1 MVSFDDFSKLDIRV
15 GRIIEVEDL
24 EGARK
29 PIYKLKVDIGELGIK
44 DIAAGIKDRYAKEEL
59 LNKLVVVV
67 ANLEPKSIAGFLS
80 EGMLLA
86 GEDGDILSLITPDRE
101 LRPGSRIG

>member
-1 MVSFDDFSKLDIRV
+1 MASFDDFSKLDIRV